1 MNWYVRRIYIRCSD
15 LGPEAVG
22 DGEGEAEPGRADP
35 AGRRGGARVPPGL
48 LRRRRRQAGG
58 AAAQGAA
65 VLHLHHRRAH
75 RRHALRLHQ
84 EGGLPQR
91 PPRHRRHLLL
101 LPGRGRA
108 RHGAGHLQ
116 GGRPAPED
124 PQGAA
129 QRERPPAGGEVR
141 PRRHRGRLRVL
152 VHGLRQLPE
161 VVQVHAAGRLGGAD
175 AMNEDVMGWAGLP
188 CRHDVKREDV
198 MGLLRRLL
206 LPSSRS

>member
-1 MNWYVRRIYIRCSD
+1 MSTHGTVCSD
-15 LGPEAVG
+15 LGAEAVG

-48 LRRRRRQAGG
+48 LRRRQGR

-65 VLHLHHRRAH
+65 VLHLHHGRAH

-84 EGGLPQR
+84 EGRLPQR
-91 PPRHRRHLLL
+91 PPHHRHL
-101 LPGRGRA
+101 PRRRR

-116 GGRPAPED
+116 GGHPAAED

-129 QRERPPAGGEVR
+129 QRERPQARGEVH
-141 PRRHRGRLRVL
+141 PRLHRRRLRVL

-161 VVQVHAAGRLGGAD
+161 VVQVHAAGRLGD
-175 AMNEDVMGWAGLP
+175 AMTGVCIAAP
-188 CRHDVKREDV
+188 CRNDVK
-198 MGLLRRLL
+198 
-206 LPSSRS
+206 